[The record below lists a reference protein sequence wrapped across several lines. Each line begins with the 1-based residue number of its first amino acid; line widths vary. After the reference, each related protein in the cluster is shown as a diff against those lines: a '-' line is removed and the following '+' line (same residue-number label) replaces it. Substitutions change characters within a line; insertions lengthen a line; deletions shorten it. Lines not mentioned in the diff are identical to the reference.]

1 LRLAVPRG
9 FLLDDLE
16 PAVARSFEAS
26 LATLRRHGARID
38 EIDLP
43 ALADVASIVAGGGFA
58 PVEAWAWHRERLA
71 RHEPRY
77 DPRVAARIRRGE
89 CMGAAE
95 YIDLQRARATWIARM
110 TATTCLYDALL
121 SPTLPIVAPP
131 IAPLVGDDA
140 AFFATNALLLRN
152 PSMVN
157 LLDGCAITLPCHAPG
172 EMPVG
177 LMVWSGALQDDAVLD
192 AALAIEA
199 GLGG

>member
-1 LRLAVPRG
+1 LRK
-9 FLLDDLE
+9 
-16 PAVARSFEAS
+16 
-26 LATLRRHGARID
+26 RID

-43 ALADVASIVAGGGFA
+43 ALADVASILAGGGFA

-71 RHEPRY
+71 RHEHHY

-89 CMGAAE
+89 RMSAAD
-95 YIDLQRARATWIARM
+95 YIDLLRVRAAWIARM
-110 TATTCLYDALL
+110 TNTTRLYDALL

-131 IAPLVGDDA
+131 IAPLLADDA

-172 EMPVG
+172 QMPVG
-177 LMVWSGALQDDAVLD
+177 LMAWSSALQDDAVLD